1 MYTYVNFQPEIL
13 NSELVNSWT
22 SLTLFITYNVSGSA
36 RVAIIPVIVP
46 VLANLDGQVLL
57 TIGHRAP
64 RFGSNQQSPFVQV
77 TIQESL
83 VRKQNQATLSQTPI
97 DLTTYPGCTR
107 PTLVPVW
114 TRSHAQWF
122 TVRWKFHLFRL
133 NNSISLPSQQS
144 MGGRQQ
150 KGAVKG

>member
-13 NSELVNSWT
+13 NSELVNTWT

-46 VLANLDGQVLL
+46 VLANLHGQVLL

-107 PTLVPVW
+107 PTLVPV
-114 TRSHAQWF
+114 
-122 TVRWKFHLFRL
+122 
-133 NNSISLPSQQS
+133 
-144 MGGRQQ
+144 
-150 KGAVKG
+150 